1 MTFGLDLAC
10 LDDLDPAG
18 TELDPE
24 SFESVVQEILHRLD
38 MARGTLV
45 SDDENAGLSL
55 SDWSSREL
63 TANELAALPGA
74 IQAEMLKARPRV
86 QAVAVT
92 VNQLDGFSLRLSAVV
107 TLASGKVF
115 PLTVDVTKAGLALV
129 GAT

>member
-1 MTFGLDLAC
+1 VTFGLDLAC